1 MEQRSKNQSAKIES
15 NPRSSSGLSWQ
26 VMFRSASFRRSGSVS
41 TPQNHQLV
49 ARSVSFRN
57 PISSPL
63 IQYSSSESES
73 ESELD
78 ELTILSNDPQ
88 GSSSN
93 SNEVES
99 NNDLSWQSMFRS
111 SSFRKPTS
119 SSPPPPPPPPPSSS
133 FPDRNHHVPPP
144 QCSAGETPEDEPN
157 NVDSHV
163 QSQGFHSIEREPES
177 TCGPSSASIL
187 PWQVMFRSASF
198 RNRDASSQNNVSLAE
213 NHSLSPLES
222 EPTPVEP
229 NQNTT
234 LSGDP
239 LVRLALYIAMA
250 HAGLALTLFL
260 LYNICYLLEEYLQPV
275 QWAVLCSIPL
285 RGIQHALVRFW
296 SEPLKLGLTETILAV
311 PVTLLKA
318 ILSTLVNIRDLWF
331 SIVFHQTTSKVSGQS
346 NCGFPKLIQMLLS
359 FGFFVIAY
367 EQTGSFGSIALLG
380 LSFLCTSF
388 LESTVSVLSSYR
400 TRNMGCSTSSTIL
413 REVILKRLKTIVALG
428 LISGMIVGFLAGV
441 IFFSCKIAVEGKDA
455 VIMLKTYVQES
466 KYAEMIGI
474 KKWMDDNDVTEI
486 ADWYTTHLYETVS
499 QHVDSWV
506 THYNLTEF
514 FNGIKNFA
522 ISPSANSSEPQAA
535 LIPSP
540 YIEKFQSFRNHIR
553 NRELGSIFKELEA
566 TLWEFLVSRKDLVDK
581 AKGFASQGMDV
592 SQHALAS
599 SVFFLAGSAKLVFS
613 IAYSVIFGA
622 VGLLNFGLQS
632 LIFIWVL
639 YYLITSESG
648 GLTEQVIGMLP
659 ISKSARIR
667 YIEILN
673 GAISGVL
680 LATAEVA
687 FFQGCLTW
695 ILFKLYSIHF
705 LYMSTLLAFISPV
718 FPIFPS
724 WLPTIP
730 AIIQLVLER
739 RYLLA
744 ISLPIIYLVLV
755 DYGASE
761 IQQDI
766 PGYNTY
772 LAGLSIIGGMAMFPS
787 AIEGAIMGPLIT
799 TVVIAL
805 KDLYAEFV
813 LDEPKES
820 ET

>member
-1 MEQRSKNQSAKIES
+1 MKHAHLEIERFENHFS
-15 NPRSSSGLSWQ
+15 WHGDSG
-26 VMFRSASFRRSGSVS
+26 
-41 TPQNHQLV
+41 
-49 ARSVSFRN
+49 
-57 PISSPL
+57 
-63 IQYSSSESES
+63 
-73 ESELD
+73 EL
-78 ELTILSNDPQ
+78 
-88 GSSSN
+88 
-93 SNEVES
+93 
-99 NNDLSWQSMFRS
+99 
-111 SSFRKPTS
+111 
-119 SSPPPPPPPPPSSS
+119 
-133 FPDRNHHVPPP
+133 
-144 QCSAGETPEDEPN
+144 
-157 NVDSHV
+157 V

-198 RNRDASSQNNVSLAE
+198 QNRDASSQNNESLAE

-250 HAGLALTLFL
+250 HA
-260 LYNICYLLEEYLQPV
+260 EYLQPV

-318 ILSTLVNIRDLWF
+318 ILSTLVNIRDLW
-331 SIVFHQTTSKVSGQS
+331 
-346 NCGFPKLIQMLLS
+346 
-359 FGFFVIAY
+359 
-367 EQTGSFGSIALLG
+367 
-380 LSFLCTSF
+380 
-388 LESTVSVLSSYR
+388 
-400 TRNMGCSTSSTIL
+400 TRNIGCSTSSTIL

-428 LISGMIVGFLAGV
+428 LISGMIVGFL
-441 IFFSCKIAVEGKDA
+441 AVEGKDA

-486 ADWYTTHLYETVS
+486 ADWYTTHLYETIS
-499 QHVDSWV
+499 QHVDSWA

-553 NRELGSIFKELEA
+553 NRELGSVFKELEA

-613 IAYSVIFGA
+613 IAYSVISGA

-632 LIFIWVL
+632 LIFVWVL

-787 AIEGAIMGPLIT
+787 AIELWPMMN
-799 TVVIAL
+799 
-805 KDLYAEFV
+805 Y
-813 LDEPKES
+813 
-820 ET
+820 